1 MNQTFID
8 FFEPMIGHFLSKGGD
23 RPGSQALIG
32 QNRVVFPL
40 ILLYV
45 VEKFW
50 PLIFIH
56 DESLV
61 QVSVFILH
69 FLQQPIRDEI
79 TEQKSNKSQ
88 SSVRDKT

>member
-1 MNQTFID
+1 MNQTLID
-8 FFEPMIGHFLSKGGD
+8 FSEPMIGHFLCKGGD
-23 RPGSQALIG
+23 RPASEALIG
-32 QNRVVFPL
+32 QNCVVFPL

-45 VEKFW
+45 VETFW

-56 DESLV
+56 NESLV

-79 TEQKSNKSQ
+79 TEQKFNESQ
-88 SSVRDKT
+88 SSVMDTK